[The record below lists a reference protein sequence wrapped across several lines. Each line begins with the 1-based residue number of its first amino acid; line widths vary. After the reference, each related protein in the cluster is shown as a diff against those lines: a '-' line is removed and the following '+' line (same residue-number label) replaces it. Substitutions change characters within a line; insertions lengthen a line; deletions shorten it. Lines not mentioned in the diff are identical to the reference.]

1 MVSYADKDRKELV
14 NDPFCAVSHDNGLFN
29 LTSFLSLKN
38 SGDEDEDDDGDGD
51 GDEGEVRMT
60 MMTAM
65 TMAMRTMAVC
75 QTWPPPLS

>member
-1 MVSYADKDRKELV
+1 MIPTGKIFIVSYADKDRKELV

-51 GDEGEVRMT
+51 GDDDEGEVRMT
-60 MMTAM
+60 MMTAI
-65 TMAMRTMAVC
+65 
-75 QTWPPPLS
+75 

>member
-51 GDEGEVRMT
+51 FDDDEGEVRMT
-60 MMTAM
+60 MMTAI
-65 TMAMRTMAVC
+65 
-75 QTWPPPLS
+75 